1 MIAKPF
7 RRAFTKND
15 SYSSHMGRNRRSADS
30 ESTSVESFD
39 ITSAP
44 KRLSTD
50 LAARQRRYLISM
62 IIRTVC
68 FLLTVVLPSP
78 YRWFALAGAMVLPYV
93 AVVVANAGRETIIP
107 GANLLTKRPRGIE

>member
-1 MIAKPF
+1 MA
-7 RRAFTKND
+7 T
-15 SYSSHMGRNRRSADS
+15 SAQGKLP
-30 ESTSVESFD
+30 ENQSFD

-68 FLLTVVLPSP
+68 FLLTVFLPDP
-78 YRWFALAGAMVLPYV
+78 FRWFALAGAMVLPYV
-93 AVVVANAGRETIIP
+93 AVVVANAGRETVLP
-107 GANLLTKRPRGIE
+107 GSHLLSKKPRGIE

>member
-1 MIAKPF
+1 MATP
-7 RRAFTKND
+7 REEL
-15 SYSSHMGRNRRSADS
+15 S
-30 ESTSVESFD
+30 ENFD

-68 FLLTVVLPSP
+68 FLLTVALPSP
-78 YRWFALAGAMVLPYV
+78 YRWFALAGAMILPYI
-93 AVVVANAGRETIIP
+93 AVVVANAGRETVLP
-107 GANLLTKRPRGIE
+107 GTHLLRTKPRGIE